1 MNNLVIKTGAAT
13 EDAQQIYKIVS
24 QITED
29 MDTLNSEIKKT
40 VSAGSIQLDWADELK
55 ANWEKTYTNTIP
67 EAMEEMKLSAQN
79 LEKAVQEALAYSQ
92 QQ

>member
-24 QITED
+24 QITDD

-40 VSAGSIQLDWADELK
+40 ISEGTIQLDWADEVK

>member
-13 EDAQQIYKIVS
+13 DDAQQIYKIVS
-24 QITED
+24 DISAD
-29 MDTLNSEIKKT
+29 MDTLNDAIRST
-40 VSAGSIQLDWADELK
+40 VSEGSLQLDWADELK
-55 ANWEKTYTNTIP
+55 ANWQSTYTSTIP
-67 EAMEEMKLSAQN
+67 EAMEEMKLSAKN

>member
-1 MNNLVIKTGAAT
+1 MQNLIIKTGAAT
-13 EDAQQIYKIVS
+13 EDAQQIYRIVS
-24 QITED
+24 DIAED
-29 MDTLNSEIKKT
+29 MDTLNTAIKST
-40 VSAGSIQLDWADELK
+40 VREGSLQLDWADELK